1 MLQCISR
8 RGEKPDIPASG
19 DAIPYRAILNFRG
32 ELMKMLGTILVLGIA
47 IMLAGCG
54 STSNG
59 GNINGNWTAALMNS
73 SSGGSPVFNFTAT
86 FTQSSGSDVS
96 ITNLNFTTSS
106 PCFVSGTTATGGFT
120 LSGNL
125 NGVTSGGFL
134 MNIQSTGSSNNLL
147 TLQGTVSNNTISG
160 TWSLSG
166 TTSGCSGS
174 GQFTM
179 NKS

>member
-1 MLQCISR
+1 
-8 RGEKPDIPASG
+8 
-19 DAIPYRAILNFRG
+19 
-32 ELMKMLGTILVLGIA
+32 MKTLGTIFVLGIA
-47 IMLAGCG
+47 LVLAGCG
-54 STSNG
+54 SNSNS
-59 GNINGNWTAALMNS
+59 NIINGNWTAALLNS
-73 SSGGSPVFNFTAT
+73 SSGGSPIFNFTAT

-106 PCFVSGTTATGGFT
+106 PCFASGSTATGGFT

-125 NGVTSGGFL
+125 NGVTSGGFQ
-134 MNIQSTGSSNNLL
+134 MNIQSTGSSSNLL

-160 TWSLSG
+160 TWSISG

>member
-1 MLQCISR
+1 
-8 RGEKPDIPASG
+8 
-19 DAIPYRAILNFRG
+19 
-32 ELMKMLGTILVLGIA
+32 MKTLGTIFVLGIA
-47 IMLAGCG
+47 LVLAGCG
-54 STSNG
+54 SNSNS
-59 GNINGNWTAALMNS
+59 NIINGNWTAALLNS
-73 SSGGSPVFNFTAT
+73 SSGGSPIFNFTAT

-106 PCFVSGTTATGGFT
+106 PCFASGSTATGGFT

-125 NGVTSGGFL
+125 NGVTSGGFQ
-134 MNIQSTGSSNNLL
+134 MNIQSTGSSSNLL

-160 TWSLSG
+160 TWSVSG

>member
-1 MLQCISR
+1 
-8 RGEKPDIPASG
+8 
-19 DAIPYRAILNFRG
+19 
-32 ELMKMLGTILVLGIA
+32 MKTLGTIFVLGIA
-47 IMLAGCG
+47 LVLAGCG
-54 STSNG
+54 SNSNS
-59 GNINGNWTAALMNS
+59 NIINGNWTAALLNS
-73 SSGGSPVFNFTAT
+73 SSGGSPIFNFTAT
-86 FTQSSGSDVS
+86 FTQSSGSDVT

-106 PCFVSGTTATGGFT
+106 PCFASGSTATGGFT

-125 NGVTSGGFL
+125 NGVTSGGFQ
-134 MNIQSTGSSNNLL
+134 MNIQSTGSSSNLL

-160 TWSLSG
+160 TWSISG

>member
-1 MLQCISR
+1 
-8 RGEKPDIPASG
+8 
-19 DAIPYRAILNFRG
+19 
-32 ELMKMLGTILVLGIA
+32 MKTLGTIFVLGIA
-47 IMLAGCG
+47 LVLAGCG
-54 STSNG
+54 SNSTSG
-59 GNINGNWTAALMNS
+59 VINGNWTAALMNS
-73 SSGGSPVFNFTAT
+73 SSGGSPIFNFTT
-86 FTQSSGSDVS
+86 TLTQSSGSSVS
-96 ITNLNFTTSS
+96 VTTLNFTTSS
-106 PCFVSGTTATGGFT
+106 PCFASGSAATGGFT

-125 NGVTSGGFL
+125 NGVTSGGFQ

-179 NKS
+179 NKA

>member
-1 MLQCISR
+1 
-8 RGEKPDIPASG
+8 
-19 DAIPYRAILNFRG
+19 
-32 ELMKMLGTILVLGIA
+32 MKTLGTIFVLGIA
-47 IMLAGCG
+47 LVLAGCG
-54 STSNG
+54 SNSN
-59 GNINGNWTAALMNS
+59 NDVINGNWTAALLNS
-73 SSGGSPVFNFTAT
+73 SSGGSPIFNFTAT
-86 FTQSSGSDVS
+86 FTQSSGSDVT

-106 PCFVSGTTATGGFT
+106 PCFASGSTATGGFT

-125 NGVTSGGFL
+125 NGVTSGGFQ
-134 MNIQSTGSSNNLL
+134 MNIQSTGSSTNLL

>member
-1 MLQCISR
+1 
-8 RGEKPDIPASG
+8 
-19 DAIPYRAILNFRG
+19 
-32 ELMKMLGTILVLGIA
+32 MKTLGTIFVLGIA
-47 IMLAGCG
+47 LVLAACG
-54 STSNG
+54 SNSNS
-59 GNINGNWTAALMNS
+59 NIINGNWTAALLNS
-73 SSGGSPVFNFTAT
+73 SSGGSPIFNFTT
-86 FTQSSGSDVS
+86 TLTQSSGSSVS
-96 ITNLNFTTSS
+96 VTNLNFTTSS
-106 PCFVSGTTATGGFT
+106 PCFASGSTATGGFT

-125 NGVTSGGFL
+125 NGVTSGGFQ
-134 MNIQSTGSSNNLL
+134 MNIQSTGSSTNLL